1 MFSFW
6 VRLFLLPIHF
16 AYQLLPVWLTVPTWN
31 ERHLRLPLPTLRR
44 KVLLQS
50 EKLTFKANFSP
61 LTVIITYH
69 PLQERNHADE
79 WNNVCTGFDIPQN
92 ILITQCLL
100 FEMFR
105 FYFNRIKSQCRI
117 NCELLVT
124 LLHGGTGCIDATRQF
139 KSWVLTTLLMSHV
152 CLKDRQGWGTCS
164 WHLFLCLEN
173 RWATTWT
180 KRSIVQKIYNTLP
193 AGLIRKYWQSSLISS
208 LGICIVIVLG
218 MNMHCMGTTL
228 FLSAVFFG

>member
-6 VRLFLLPIHF
+6 VRLFLLLIHF
-16 AYQLLPVWLTVPTWN
+16 AYPLLPVWLTVSTRN
-31 ERHLRLPLPTLRR
+31 ERHLRLPLPTLQW

-50 EKLTFKANFSP
+50 GKLTFNANFSH

-69 PLQERNHADE
+69 PLQKRNHADE

-92 ILITQCLL
+92 ILITRCLL

-117 NCELLVT
+117 KCELLVT

-139 KSWVLTTLLMSHV
+139 KSWVLTTLLMSQV
-152 CLKDRQGWGTCS
+152 GLKDRQGWGTCS

-173 RWATTWT
+173 QWATTWT
-180 KRSIVQKIYNTLP
+180 RGSIVQKILQY
-193 AGLIRKYWQSSLISS
+193 
-208 LGICIVIVLG
+208 
-218 MNMHCMGTTL
+218 
-228 FLSAVFFG
+228 SACWSH